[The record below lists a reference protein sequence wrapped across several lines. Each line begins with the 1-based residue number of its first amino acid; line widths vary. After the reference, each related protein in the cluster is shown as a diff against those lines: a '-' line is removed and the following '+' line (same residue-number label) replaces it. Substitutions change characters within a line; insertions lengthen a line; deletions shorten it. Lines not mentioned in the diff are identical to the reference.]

1 MPYSYDLYSLIE
13 WNKLPTCSIRLFA
26 EWKTNVGVMWLIYP
40 PGAWSKLVVQ
50 TRLREDVWQ
59 CLSLSWRERSIW
71 LLHWKRRWSMR
82 GRGGGVQKPDSR
94 MFWLLSI
101 SWRKLVAK
109 SPNFGPHPT
118 TSPLPPVSDIRTVPQ
133 LESILPSTSLG
144 HKFEWR
150 AEANVAKC
158 ELLINQESEYLVLF
172 HHFSCISLLHWRV
185 S

>member
-1 MPYSYDLYSLIE
+1 M
-13 WNKLPTCSIRLFA
+13 CSIWLFA
-26 EWKTNVGVMWLIYP
+26 EWKTNVGMMWLVYP

-50 TRLREDVWQ
+50 TRLREYVSQ

-71 LLHWKRRWSMR
+71 LLHRKRRWSMH
-82 GRGGGVQKPDSR
+82 GEQKPGSR

-101 SWRKLVAK
+101 SRRKLVAK

-118 TSPLPPVSDIRTVPQ
+118 ASPLPPVSHIRTVPQ

-158 ELLINQESEYLVLF
+158 ELLINLESEYLVLF
-172 HHFSCISLLHWRV
+172 HHFPCTSLLHWRV